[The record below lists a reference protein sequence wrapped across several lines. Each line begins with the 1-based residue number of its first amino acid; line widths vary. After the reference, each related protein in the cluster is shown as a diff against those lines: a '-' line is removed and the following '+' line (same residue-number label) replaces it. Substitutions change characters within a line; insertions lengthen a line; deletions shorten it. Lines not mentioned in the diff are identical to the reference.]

1 MVTTF
6 RRCDGLQPTPGHRIL
21 LHDISWQQFE
31 ALLQDLGDHRAARL
45 AYDRGTLEIMTPL
58 PEHEYYKEVLS
69 EATKEIADV
78 LERDYESYGST
89 TWRRQIKEAGLEP
102 DNCFYFQNESK
113 VRGKL
118 SFDLDR
124 DPPPDLSLEIDL
136 TRKSLNRLP
145 IYARLGI
152 PELWCYDDGQLTIY
166 HLRQGEYAEAENS
179 LVFPQ
184 LPIRELPQL
193 IDEYRKQGRRALR
206 QAVRTWAKKY
216 L

>member
-1 MVTTF
+1 MVTTS
-6 RRCDGLQPTPGHRIL
+6 RRCDRVL

-31 ALLQDLGDHRAARL
+31 ALLQDLGEHRTARL

-89 TWRRQIKEAGLEP
+89 TWRRQIQEAGLEP
-102 DNCFYFQNESK
+102 DNCFFFQNESK

-118 SFDLDR
+118 SFDLDC

-136 TRKSLNRLP
+136 THKSLNRLP
-145 IYARLGI
+145 IYARLGV

-166 HLRQGEYAEAENS
+166 HLCQGAYVEADNS

-184 LPIRELPQL
+184 LPIRELPL
-193 IDEYRKQGRRALR
+193 VIEEYRQQGRRALR
-206 QAVRTWAKKY
+206 QAVRLWAKQH

>member
-6 RRCDGLQPTPGHRIL
+6 RRCDRIL
-21 LHDISWQQFE
+21 LYDISWQQFE

-45 AYDRGTLEIMTPL
+45 AYDRGTLEIRTPL

-89 TWRRQIKEAGLEP
+89 TWRRQIQEAGLEP

-136 TRKSLNRLP
+136 TSKSLNRLP
-145 IYARLGI
+145 IYARLGV
-152 PELWCYDDGQLTIY
+152 PELWCYDDGQITIY
-166 HLRQGEYAEAENS
+166 HLRQEAYVEAANS

-193 IDEYRKQGRRALR
+193 IEEYRQQGRRALR
-206 QAVRTWAKKY
+206 QAIRAWAQTH
-216 L
+216 LQN

>member
-6 RRCDGLQPTPGHRIL
+6 RRCDRIL
-21 LHDISWQQFE
+21 LYDISWQQFE

-89 TWRRQIKEAGLEP
+89 TWRRQIQEAGLEP

-136 TRKSLNRLP
+136 TSKSLNRLP
-145 IYARLGI
+145 IYARLGV
-152 PELWCYDDGQLTIY
+152 PELWCYDDGQITIY
-166 HLRQGEYAEAENS
+166 HLRQGAYVESANS

-193 IDEYRKQGRRALR
+193 IEEYRQQGRRTLR
-206 QAVRTWAKKY
+206 QAIRAWAQTH
-216 L
+216 LQN

>member
-6 RRCDGLQPTPGHRIL
+6 QRCDRVL

-31 ALLQDLGDHRAARL
+31 ALLQGLGDHRAARL

-89 TWRRQIKEAGLEP
+89 TWRRQIQEAGLEP

-136 TRKSLNRLP
+136 THKSLNRLP
-145 IYARLGI
+145 IYARLGV
-152 PELWCYDDGQLTIY
+152 PELWCYDDGQITIY
-166 HLRQGEYAEAENS
+166 HLRKGEYIEAANS

-193 IDEYRKQGRRALR
+193 IEEYRQQGRRTLR
-206 QAVRTWAKKY
+206 QAVRTWAEKY
-216 L
+216 V